1 MRKIAFLCLFLW
13 GSQFTQAQMINAF
26 EGRKTRILFLLD
38 ASGSML
44 AEMEDVNRWA
54 VAVTLLSN
62 MADSLRQV
70 PDVEIGLRVFGH
82 NKPNAFRDCNDTK
95 LEVPFSAFNHKQFR
109 QQLRVL
115 KPLGYTSITQSLLA
129 TENDFPEDKTA
140 RNVII
145 IITDGVEECP
155 GDPCAVSALLQKKGI
170 ILRPF
175 IVGMGTD
182 AESFRSNYSCAG
194 TYYNAEGIE
203 QFNKIIGVIVKQ
215 VLNNTSVQINLLD
228 DQGRPTETD
237 VPVTLYDTD
246 NGNLVEHVVHTM
258 NGKGIPDTLYLDP
271 LRHYD
276 MVVHTLPLVEK
287 KNLDVIPGRHNTL
300 AVSTP
305 RGDLQL
311 KIGGITS
318 YRELQAIVRRS
329 GTMETV
335 NHQAFNTKQ
344 KYITGSY
351 DIEILSTPRLRFN
364 DLIISQ
370 NKTRI
375 IEIPSPGML
384 SLKTGRDLSGS
395 IFEEID
401 GKMKWVKDIP
411 STAGRHE
418 IIMQP
423 GNYSVVYRLKSETR
437 TLYTKKMPFAVSS
450 GINTTIA
457 L

>member
-1 MRKIAFLCLFLW
+1 MRKVAVFILFIL
-13 GSQFTQAQMINAF
+13 GSKFTTAQMINAF

-44 AEMEDVNRWA
+44 AEMEDANRWA

-70 PDVEIGLRVFGH
+70 QDVEIGLRVFGH
-82 NKPNAFRDCNDTK
+82 NKPNALRDCNDTK
-95 LEVPFSAFNHKQFR
+95 LEVPFAAYNHKQFR
-109 QQLRVL
+109 QKLRGI

-129 TENDFPEDKTA
+129 TESDFPVDKTA

-155 GDPCAVSALLQKKGI
+155 GDPCEVSTLLQKKGI

-182 AESFRSNYSCAG
+182 AESFRKNYSCAG

-203 QFNKIIGVIVKQ
+203 QFNKIIGIIVKQ
-215 VLNNTSVQINLLD
+215 VLNNTSVQVNLLD
-228 DQGRPTETD
+228 DQNRPVETD
-237 VPVTLYDTD
+237 VPITLYDSD
-246 NGNLVEHVVHTM
+246 NGEMVEHVVHTM

-271 LRHYD
+271 LRRYD
-276 MVVHTLPLVEK
+276 LVVHTLPPVIK
-287 KNLDVIPGRHNTL
+287 KNFEVIPGRHNTL
-300 AVSTP
+300 AAETP

-311 KIGGITS
+311 KIGGITN
-318 YRELQAIVRRS
+318 YKELNAIVRKTGS
-329 GTMETV
+329 METV
-335 NHQAFNTKQ
+335 HHQAFNSKQ
-344 KYITGSY
+344 KYITGTY

-364 DLIISQ
+364 QIIISQ

-375 IEIPSPGML
+375 IEIPAPGML

-395 IFEEID
+395 IFQEVD
-401 GKMKWVKDIP
+401 GKMVWVKDIP
-411 STAGRHE
+411 SVAGRHE

-437 TLYTKKMPFAVSS
+437 TLYTKSQAFTISS

>member
-1 MRKIAFLCLFLW
+1 
-13 GSQFTQAQMINAF
+13 
-26 EGRKTRILFLLD
+26 
-38 ASGSML
+38 
-44 AEMEDVNRWA
+44 
-54 VAVTLLSN
+54 
-62 MADSLRQV
+62 
-70 PDVEIGLRVFGH
+70 
-82 NKPNAFRDCNDTK
+82 
-95 LEVPFSAFNHKQFR
+95 
-109 QQLRVL
+109 
-115 KPLGYTSITQSLLA
+115 
-129 TENDFPEDKTA
+129 
-140 RNVII
+140 
-145 IITDGVEECP
+145 
-155 GDPCAVSALLQKKGI
+155 
-170 ILRPF
+170 
-175 IVGMGTD
+175 
-182 AESFRSNYSCAG
+182 
-194 TYYNAEGIE
+194 
-203 QFNKIIGVIVKQ
+203 
-215 VLNNTSVQINLLD
+215 VQINLLD

-276 MVVHTLPLVEK
+276 MVVHTLPPVEK

-311 KIGGITS
+311 KIGGITN
-318 YRELQAIVRRS
+318 YRDLQAIVRRS
-329 GTMETV
+329 GNMETV

-344 KYITGSY
+344 KYLTGSY
-351 DIEILSTPRLRFN
+351 DIEILSTPRLRFS

-395 IFEEID
+395 IFQEID
-401 GKMKWVKDIP
+401 GKMNWVKDIP

-423 GNYSVVYRLKSETR
+423 GNYTVVYRLKSETR

-450 GINTTIA
+450 GVNTTIA

>member
-1 MRKIAFLCLFLW
+1 
-13 GSQFTQAQMINAF
+13 
-26 EGRKTRILFLLD
+26 
-38 ASGSML
+38 
-44 AEMEDVNRWA
+44 

-70 PDVEIGLRVFGH
+70 QDVEIGLRVFGH
-82 NKPNAFRDCNDTK
+82 NKPNALRDCNDTK
-95 LEVPFSAFNHKQFR
+95 LEVPFSAYNHKQFR
-109 QQLRVL
+109 QVLRGL

-129 TENDFPEDKTA
+129 TETDFPKDKTA

-155 GDPCAVSALLQKKGI
+155 GDPCEVSTLLQKKGI

-182 AESFRSNYSCAG
+182 AESFRKNYSCAG
-194 TYYNAEGIE
+194 TYYNAEGID
-203 QFNKIIGVIVKQ
+203 QFNKI
-215 VLNNTSVQINLLD
+215 INLLD

-237 VPVTLYDTD
+237 VPMCLYYSDD
-246 NGNLVEHVVHTM
+246 RSLVEHVVHTM

-271 LRHYD
+271 LRRYD
-276 MVVHTLPLVEK
+276 LVVHTLPPVEK
-287 KNLDVIPGRHNTL
+287 KNFEVIPGRHNTL
-300 AVSTP
+300 AASTP
-305 RGDLQL
+305 RGDLHL
-311 KIGGITS
+311 KIGGITN
-318 YRELQAIVRRS
+318 YKELNAVVRRH
-329 GTMETV
+329 GNMETV
-335 NHQAFNTKQ
+335 QHQAFNTKQ

-364 DLIISQ
+364 NIIISQ

-375 IEIPSPGML
+375 IDIPAPGML

-395 IFEEID
+395 IFQEFN
-401 GKMKWVKDIP
+401 GKMVWVKDIP
-411 STAGRHE
+411 SVAGRHE

-423 GNYSVVYRLKSETR
+423 GNYTVVYRLKSETR
-437 TLYTKKMPFAVSS
+437 TLYTKTMPFTISS

>member
-1 MRKIAFLCLFLW
+1 MRKIALLCLFLW

-109 QQLRVL
+109 QQLRTL

-129 TENDFPEDKTA
+129 TENDFPQDKKA

-194 TYYNAEGIE
+194 KYYNAEGID

-237 VPVTLYDTD
+237 VPVTLYDSD

-276 MVVHTLPLVEK
+276 MVVHTLPPVEK
-287 KNLDVIPGRHNTL
+287 KNLGVIPGRHNTL

-311 KIGGITS
+311 KIGGITN

-329 GTMETV
+329 GSMETV
-335 NHQAFNTKQ
+335 NHQVFNTKQ
-344 KYITGSY
+344 KYLTGSY

-364 DLIISQ
+364 DLIVSQ

-395 IFEEID
+395 IFEEMD

-423 GNYSVVYRLKSETR
+423 GNYTVVYRLKSETR

>member
-1 MRKIAFLCLFLW
+1 MKKIAFFLIFLW
-13 GSQFTQAQMINAF
+13 GYQNTQAQMINAF

-44 AEMEDVNRWA
+44 AEMEDANRWA

-70 PDVEIGLRVFGH
+70 KDVEIGLRVFGH
-82 NKPNAFRDCNDTK
+82 NKPNSFRDCNDTK
-95 LEVPFSAFNHKQFR
+95 LEVPFSPFNHKQFR
-109 QQLRVL
+109 ARLRTL
-115 KPLGYTSITQSLLA
+115 KPLGFTSITQSLLA
-129 TENDFPEDKTA
+129 TEMDFPQDKTA

-155 GDPCAVSALLQKKGI
+155 GDPCEVSTLLQKKGI
-170 ILRPF
+170 ILKPF

-182 AESFRSNYSCAG
+182 ALSFRKNYSCAG
-194 TYYNAEGIE
+194 TYHNAEDIE

-237 VPVTLYDTD
+237 VPISLYDSD
-246 NGNLVEHVVHTM
+246 NGALVEHLVHTM
-258 NGKGIPDTLYLDP
+258 NGKAIPDTLYLDP

-276 MVVHTLPLVEK
+276 LVVHSLPPVTK
-287 KNLDVIPGRHNTL
+287 KNFEVIPGKHNTM

-311 KIGGITS
+311 KIGGITN
-318 YRELQAIVRRS
+318 YKELQAIVRRS
-329 GTMETV
+329 GNMETV
-335 NHQAFNTKQ
+335 HNQPFNTTQ

-351 DIEILSTPRLRFN
+351 DIEILSTPRLTFKN
-364 DLIISQ
+364 IIISQ
-370 NKTRI
+370 NKTRYI
-375 IEIPSPGML
+375 DIPSPGML
-384 SLKTGRDLSGS
+384 TMKTGRDLSGS
-395 IFEEID
+395 IFTEID
-401 GKMKWVKDIP
+401 GKMVWVKDIP
-411 STAGRHE
+411 SVAGRHE
-418 IIMQP
+418 MIMQP
-423 GNYSVVYRLKSETR
+423 GTYTVVYRLKSETR
-437 TLYTKKMPFAVSS
+437 TLYTKKLSFTISS